1 MAREPD
7 QDEIE
12 RKQMVNEIHDLLAGM
27 QSYSPMDGVQND
39 RVKTVLSR
47 AAAMIETPR
56 ETKRRETGAK

>member
-1 MAREPD
+1 MAQELS
-7 QDEIE
+7 EEEVE
-12 RKQMVNEIHDLLAGM
+12 RRKMVNEIHDLLAGM
-27 QSYSPMDGVQND
+27 RSYSPMDGVQNE